1 MSQHNQ
7 AASPGE
13 SVPEFYREVLPSAEV
28 NDLTELLRAYLAV
41 NVYDPP
47 RCELLTQK
55 EILSLPQGTIDATFV
70 EELKDTTAL
79 TRRHTIPVI
88 CHAVKIFYVNKIRH
102 VGLDTLLKKT
112 GHDELPSVFQRFRWQ
127 VIFGDIPSD
136 TLHQKLLVDRV
147 EDTDL
152 YSTISR
158 KLAMKVSL
166 GELVCRE

>member
-1 MSQHNQ
+1 
-7 AASPGE
+7 
-13 SVPEFYREVLPSAEV
+13 
-28 NDLTELLRAYLAV
+28 LLRAYLAV

-102 VGLDTLLKKT
+102 VGLDFAPDFGNQEERSSVLDTLLKKT